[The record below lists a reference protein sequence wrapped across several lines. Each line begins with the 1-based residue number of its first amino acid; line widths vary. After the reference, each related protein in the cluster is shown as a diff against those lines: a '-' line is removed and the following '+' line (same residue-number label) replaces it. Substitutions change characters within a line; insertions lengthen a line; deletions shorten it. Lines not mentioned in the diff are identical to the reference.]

1 MCPDTGRG
9 EHGLPE
15 TDKDFCK
22 TGKHSSGNFQASKH
36 AGPGVGAGEVVSFCL
51 PCKLI
56 SHNSFFSSA
65 TEFCSLYYAGYSGYQ
80 AKAHSLS
87 KTKARKQTII

>member
-9 EHGLPE
+9 EHGLLE

-36 AGPGVGAGEVVSFCL
+36 AGPGVGVGRLSRSACPTNSSHTTLSSFL
-51 PCKLI
+51 PLNFAHFTVLGTQDTKQKLI
-56 SHNSFFSSA
+56 A
-65 TEFCSLYYAGYSGYQ
+65 
-80 AKAHSLS
+80 
-87 KTKARKQTII
+87 